1 MNPAGRQR
9 TLGERL
15 ESRLERW
22 VFGGRPWV
30 IALFVVATLLL
41 ALSAT
46 RLQVDASYG
55 KQLPL
60 GHEYMR
66 TLLEYQQEFGG
77 TDRVLIALMA
87 RDGDIFTAPFF
98 QTLRE
103 ATDEVFFLPGVD
115 RSRVRSLFTPNVRFV
130 EVVAG
135 GFAGGNV
142 IPADFRPTPEGLARV
157 RENVLKSGL
166 VGRLVA
172 SDFSGAIVSAELLEI
187 DPETGRPID
196 YAEVSRQL
204 EEKIRARFESASVDV
219 HIIGFAKVIGD
230 ITDGA
235 HRVIQFFLIA
245 FAVTALL
252 AYLYTQSVAL
262 TVVLLGCSLIA
273 VTWLLGLLPL
283 AGFGMDP
290 MTILVPFLVFAIGVS
305 HGAQMVSSLVDEFQ
319 GGCDCEEAARRSFAR
334 LLPPGAVA
342 LVSDCIGFSAMLLI
356 DIGLIQEVAITASIG
371 VATIILTNLVL
382 LPVLISY
389 LRLDD
394 GLRQRYRRRT
404 AKALPFWSWLARIT
418 ERRVAAWAIALA
430 VGLFAV
436 GFWLGGT
443 AKIGDQ
449 QSGVPELR
457 PESRYNRDSAVITE
471 RFAIG
476 VDMLG
481 VYVETEPSGCIDHE
495 IMALIDRFD
504 WTLANTPGVRSVV
517 SMPGVAKVINAGWN
531 EGSLKWRV
539 LPRNQHSLVQATDAI
554 KTDSGLLNADCSVM
568 PVLVFTSD
576 HKAETIR
583 RVIDTV
589 RTFEQRFGSERVRFR
604 LAGGNVGV
612 MAAANEAVEAAQ
624 FPMLFYVFSAIFLLC
639 LLANRSLAGT
649 ISIVLP
655 LGLVSLLAYALMN
668 LLEIGLKSNTLPVV
682 ALGIGVGVDYGIYI
696 YSRFQEQL
704 RKGRHIR
711 AAYRKTLAIT
721 GTGVL
726 FTAVTLAIGVAT
738 WIFSPLQ
745 FQVDMGILLTFMFL
759 VNMLGAMLLL
769 PALVRWLLPLQ
780 AHLD

>member
-531 EGSLKWRV
+531 EGSL
-539 LPRNQHSLVQATDAI
+539 
-554 KTDSGLLNADCSVM
+554 
-568 PVLVFTSD
+568 
-576 HKAETIR
+576 
-583 RVIDTV
+583 
-589 RTFEQRFGSERVRFR
+589 
-604 LAGGNVGV
+604 
-612 MAAANEAVEAAQ
+612 
-624 FPMLFYVFSAIFLLC
+624 
-639 LLANRSLAGT
+639 
-649 ISIVLP
+649 
-655 LGLVSLLAYALMN
+655 
-668 LLEIGLKSNTLPVV
+668 
-682 ALGIGVGVDYGIYI
+682 
-696 YSRFQEQL
+696 
-704 RKGRHIR
+704 
-711 AAYRKTLAIT
+711 
-721 GTGVL
+721 
-726 FTAVTLAIGVAT
+726 
-738 WIFSPLQ
+738 
-745 FQVDMGILLTFMFL
+745 
-759 VNMLGAMLLL
+759 
-769 PALVRWLLPLQ
+769 
-780 AHLD
+780 